1 MINRWRKISGICSL
15 TLLLLITGCAG
26 IPIFVKEKP
35 LISPDEIPQEVQLL
49 YSSAERTFE
58 TKQMNEALDLYGKI
72 LKQVPTGAVAVFA
85 HIRRGEIFAA
95 KGEYNKTVLELR
107 HITKRFEDD
116 PLYNEARFQLVR
128 SYSKL
133 GKYDLSEK
141 LAEELLQEKISS
153 YRKAETQS
161 IMGDN
166 LLGKDNTVDALSRYM
181 SALKEKP
188 DTELTGYIKTKVEDI
203 IIRRLSLEQLETL
216 RGKYR
221 SGYPSGYV
229 LYALTRS
236 YYETN
241 DMIKARKSLK
251 KFLRYYSRHPYYEE
265 GMKLHQRFTE
275 MEVVDRYAVGCLF
288 PLTGKFA
295 NYGNMALE
303 SIILAS
309 GIFNPE
315 SSTPI
320 KLIVKDSKSNP
331 ETAREAVIELF
342 TEDRVIGIIGPMG
355 STTALEAS
363 KEAQKLGIPI
373 LTLTQKEGIT
383 ETGDYVFRNF
393 LTAVMQIKTLVKYS
407 VRNLGITTFAILY
420 PEDNYGIEMM
430 NIFWNEV
437 LLLGGEI
444 RGVEAYSTKKTDFGD
459 EIKLLTGLNFQ
470 EEGSEEEESKP
481 VIDFDAL
488 FIPDSYKRVSMI
500 APQLAFYDVTG
511 IQLLGTNA
519 WNSPELLKMDTEYL
533 EGSIFVDGFF
543 SNSYYPAVRDFIDH
557 FYVAYSREP
566 TDMEALAYDAASIV
580 AGILR
585 DNNIEVRD
593 DLRDKM
599 LQIKDYPGITGK
611 TSFLQSGDVQK
622 SIYVLMMRDNG
633 IIQIN

>member
-1 MINRWRKISGICSL
+1 MINRWQKISGICGL
-15 TLLLLITGCAG
+15 ILLLLITGCAG

-49 YSSAERTFE
+49 YSSAERAFK
-58 TKQMNEALDLYGKI
+58 TKQLDEALDLYGKI
-72 LKQVPTGAVAVFA
+72 LNQVPTGAAAVFS

-95 KGEYNKTVLELR
+95 KGDYNKTVLELR
-107 HITKRFEDD
+107 HITKRFEGD

-133 GKYDLSEK
+133 GEYDLSEK
-141 LAEELLQEKISS
+141 LAEELLREKISS
-153 YRKAETQS
+153 YREAETQS

-166 LLGKDNTVDALSRYM
+166 LLGKDNAVDALSRYM

-188 DTELTGYIKTKVEDI
+188 DKKLTGRIKTKVEDI
-203 IIRRLSLEQLETL
+203 IVRRLSLEQLETL
-216 RGKYR
+216 KEKYR
-221 SGYPSGYV
+221 SVYPSGYI

-251 KFLRYYSRHPYYEE
+251 EFLRYYGGHPYYEE
-265 GMKLHQRFTE
+265 GMKIHQRFTE
-275 MEVVDRYAVGCLF
+275 MEVVNRYAVGCLL

-309 GIFNPE
+309 GVFNPE

-320 KLIVKDSKSNP
+320 KLIVKDSKSNQ

-355 STTALEAS
+355 STTALEAA
-363 KEAQKLGIPI
+363 KEAQKLGLPI
-373 LTLTQKEGIT
+373 LTLTQRDGIT

-393 LTAVMQIKTLVKYS
+393 LTTVIQIKALVKYS
-407 VRNLGITTFAILY
+407 IQNLGMTSFAILY

-444 RGVEAYSTKKTDFGD
+444 RGVEVYSTKKTDFGD

-533 EGSIFVDGFF
+533 EGAIFVDGFF

-557 FYVAYSREP
+557 FYVAYGREP
-566 TDMEALAYDAASIV
+566 TDMEALVYDAASIV

-585 DNNIEVRD
+585 DNNIEVRN

-599 LQIKDYPGITGK
+599 LEIKNYPGITGK
-611 TSFLQSGDVQK
+611 TSFLKSGDVQK
-622 SIYVLMMRDNG
+622 SIYVLMVRDNE
-633 IIQIN
+633 IIQIK

>member
-1 MINRWRKISGICSL
+1 MINRWQKISGICGL
-15 TLLLLITGCAG
+15 ILLLLITGCAG

-49 YSSAERTFE
+49 YSSAERAFK
-58 TKQMNEALDLYGKI
+58 TKQLDEALDLYSKI
-72 LKQVPTGAVAVFA
+72 LNQVPTGAAAVFS
-85 HIRRGEIFAA
+85 HIRRGELFAA
-95 KGEYNKTVLELR
+95 KGDYNKTVLELR
-107 HITKRFEDD
+107 HITKRFEGD

-133 GKYDLSEK
+133 GEYDLSEK
-141 LAEELLQEKISS
+141 LAEELLREKISS
-153 YRKAETQS
+153 YREAETQS

-166 LLGKDNTVDALSRYM
+166 LLGKDNAVDALSRYM

-188 DTELTGYIKTKVEDI
+188 DKKLTGRIKTKVEDI
-203 IIRRLSLEQLETL
+203 IVRRLSLEQLETL
-216 RGKYR
+216 KEKYR
-221 SGYPSGYV
+221 SVYPSGYI

-251 KFLRYYSRHPYYEE
+251 EFLRYYSGHPYYEE
-265 GMKLHQRFTE
+265 GMKIHQRFTE
-275 MEVVDRYAVGCLF
+275 MEVVNRYAVGCLL

-309 GIFNPE
+309 GVFNPE

-320 KLIVKDSKSNP
+320 KLIVKDSKSNQ

-355 STTALEAS
+355 STTALEAA
-363 KEAQKLGIPI
+363 KEAQKLGLPI
-373 LTLTQKEGIT
+373 LTLTQRDGIT

-393 LTAVMQIKTLVKYS
+393 LTTVIQIKALVKYS
-407 VRNLGITTFAILY
+407 IQNLGMTSFAILY

-444 RGVEAYSTKKTDFGD
+444 RGVEVYSTKKTDFGD

-481 VIDFDAL
+481 VINFDAL

-533 EGSIFVDGFF
+533 EGAIFVDGFF

-557 FYVAYSREP
+557 FYVAYGREP
-566 TDMEALAYDAASIV
+566 TDMEALVYDAASIV

-585 DNNIEVRD
+585 DNNIEVRN

-599 LQIKDYPGITGK
+599 LEIKNYPGITGK
-611 TSFLQSGDVQK
+611 TSFLKSGDVQK
-622 SIYVLMMRDNG
+622 SIYVLMVRDNE
-633 IIQIN
+633 IIQIK